1 MPRVTPEAKVRLE
14 DARRA
19 QILAAAARVF
29 ARRGY
34 HRATVA
40 EIARAA
46 RLSEGSIYNYFR
58 GKEDLLVHIPTRLIQ
73 PILLPLLQGA
83 PTLRDADDLEQLLL
97 AFASG
102 IVREVPARAQFL
114 KVFLS
119 ALPSLSPAARKKYM
133 EVLPIYAAGVLE
145 GVLRQGVRRGLL
157 RQDLNPVIAS
167 RIFPG
172 MLLVFVLMQEVLLG
186 RRLVPYPY
194 DDVVREA
201 VRIFLYGAAAS
212 RREGSG
218 PRPRRGAGGRS
229 GALHR

>member
-1 MPRVTPEAKVRLE
+1 MPRATPEARARLE

-40 EIARAA
+40 EIARTA

-73 PILLPLLQGA
+73 PIILPLLQWA

-102 IVREVPARAQFL
+102 IAREVPARAQFL

-119 ALPSLSPAARKKYM
+119 ALPSLSPAARRKYM
-133 EVLPIYAAGVLE
+133 EALPIYAAGVLE

-186 RRLVPYPY
+186 HRIVPYPY

-201 VRIFLYGAAAS
+201 VRIFLYGAAS
-212 RREGSG
+212 RPEGSG
-218 PRPRRGAGGRS
+218 PRTRRGGAGGR
-229 GALHR
+229 R

>member
-1 MPRVTPEAKVRLE
+1 MPRVTPEAKARLE
-14 DARRA
+14 EARRA

-40 EIARAA
+40 EIARTA

-73 PILLPLLQGA
+73 PILLPLLQRA
-83 PTLRDADDLEQLLL
+83 PALGDADDLEQLLL
-97 AFASG
+97 TFASA
-102 IVREVPARAQFL
+102 VVQEVPARARFL

-145 GVLRQGVRRGLL
+145 EVLRQGMRRGLL
-157 RQDLNPVIAS
+157 RRDLNPVIAA

-172 MLLVFVLMQEVLLG
+172 MLLVFVLMQEVLVG
-186 RRLVPYPY
+186 GRLVPYPY

-201 VRIFLYGAAAS
+201 VQIFLHGAAVARPGGNGQRL
-212 RREGSG
+212 RRGGSG
-218 PRPRRGAGGRS
+218 G
-229 GALHR
+229 